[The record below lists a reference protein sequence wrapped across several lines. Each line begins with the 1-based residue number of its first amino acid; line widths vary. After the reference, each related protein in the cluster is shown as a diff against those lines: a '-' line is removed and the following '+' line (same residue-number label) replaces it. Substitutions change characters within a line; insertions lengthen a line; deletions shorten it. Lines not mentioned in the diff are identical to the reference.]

1 MSTIFFFFLS
11 LLDRIKW
18 NQGGDSSSRLHF
30 VLRFSDT
37 LPSLRLERLFLIYA
51 RALNILLLGLF
62 SRFRN
67 YLERIFFFFF
77 YLKTTPLKYQSAKCL
92 LQSIREEKKKETF
105 LEIISEAVDGF
116 LLRFFGGDILE
127 DIKMKKFD

>member
-1 MSTIFFFFLS
+1 M
-11 LLDRIKW
+11 
-18 NQGGDSSSRLHF
+18 
-30 VLRFSDT
+30 
-37 LPSLRLERLFLIYA
+37 
-51 RALNILLLGLF
+51 
-62 SRFRN
+62 
-67 YLERIFFFFF
+67 
-77 YLKTTPLKYQSAKCL
+77 CL

>member
-67 YLERIFFFFF
+67 YLERIFFFF

>member
-67 YLERIFFFFF
+67 YLERIFFFF
-77 YLKTTPLKYQSAKCL
+77 YLKITPLKYQSAKCL